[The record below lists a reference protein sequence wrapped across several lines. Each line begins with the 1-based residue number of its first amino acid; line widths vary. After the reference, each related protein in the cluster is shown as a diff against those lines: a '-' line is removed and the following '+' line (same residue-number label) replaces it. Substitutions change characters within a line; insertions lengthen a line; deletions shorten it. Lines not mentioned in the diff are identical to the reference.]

1 MQGLL
6 RWFEQFWQPHEVVGD
21 EAKGEDRLNL
31 GKAAHFQL
39 RQAADGFAPAEDF
52 LDPFATNHA
61 DRITLAGRDVR
72 RHSRLANLAQLAHPA
87 IDGDVRLDLAVL
99 QLFDEGLRIVGLCP
113 RPMSPPRADPA
124 SARPPPRVPPYPSL
138 LASFGCS
145 RLRFKLLDD
154 LQQQRHCRGTLGDG
168 VFDQGDGQRLSIGGR
183 DGLAVDRR

>member
-1 MQGLL
+1 LSTPGAPLLETPPRIVERAVARDLRQERKCRPIPDARKLRQFGATGWWSQTESNRQPLQCHVGNVMQGLL
-6 RWFEQFWQPHEVVGD
+6 RWFEQFWQPHAVVGD

-87 IDGDVRLDLAVL
+87 IDGDVRLDL
-99 QLFDEGLRIVGLCP
+99 
-113 RPMSPPRADPA
+113 
-124 SARPPPRVPPYPSL
+124 
-138 LASFGCS
+138 
-145 RLRFKLLDD
+145 
-154 LQQQRHCRGTLGDG
+154 
-168 VFDQGDGQRLSIGGR
+168 
-183 DGLAVDRR
+183 